1 MRKIIILVLALACML
16 GLAACN
22 GRTLR
27 FDIGVANSINIK
39 SGLTGD
45 EINIMKK
52 ETIQSITQNI
62 NSLRFEK
69 TSESD
74 GKVGYVY
81 MVKWFDADGK
91 QMESITITEENGYQI
106 SYGGYFY
113 KVGADLCIDVTLINK
128 LISTTAED

>member
-1 MRKIIILVLALACML
+1 MRKITIFVLALVCMW
-16 GLAACN
+16 GFAACT
-22 GRTLR
+22 GRNLR
-27 FDIGVANSINIK
+27 FDIDVANSINFK

-45 EINIMKK
+45 EVNITDK
-52 ETIQSITQNI
+52 EIIQSITQDI

-113 KVGADLCIDVTLINK
+113 KVGADLCIDVSLINEM
-128 LISTTAED
+128 ISAKAED

>member
-1 MRKIIILVLALACML
+1 MRKIIILVLALTCML

-22 GRTLR
+22 GRNLR
-27 FDIGVANSINIK
+27 FDIGVANSIHIK

-45 EINIMKK
+45 EINITD
-52 ETIQSITQNI
+52 EEIIQSITQDI

-69 TSESD
+69 TSKSD

-81 MVKWFDADGK
+81 MIKWFDADGE

-106 SYGGYFY
+106 SYEGYFY
-113 KVGADLCIDVTLINK
+113 KVGADLCIDVTLINGM
-128 LISTTAED
+128 LGTTAED

>member
-1 MRKIIILVLALACML
+1 MRKITIFVLALVCML
-16 GLAACN
+16 GLVACTGKN
-22 GRTLR
+22 MK

-45 EINIMKK
+45 EINITDK
-52 ETIQSITQNI
+52 EIIQSITQDI

-113 KVGADLCIDVTLINK
+113 KVGADLCIDVTLIDK